1 MKAVIM
7 AGGRGTRIAAL
18 AGDLPKPMLPIDGRP
33 VLERELGSLRE
44 QGVTDVLITVGHLAP
59 AIMEYFGDGS
69 GCSPQTGRPFG
80 VHIEYFVEKEPLG
93 NAGALFR
100 IRDRL
105 DEDFLLLNGDV
116 MFDVDLQRF
125 AAFHKVHG
133 GLATLFTELI
143 PKFQVGVVEFS
154 VEYFLFIPL
163 TLAMLFDP
171 LSAALGA
178 ATGELVFSE
187 IMLGQFG
194 GLGELEKFLTVTIGV
209 YIAGRLVKDP
219 RNRALVGVAAITG
232 TAAQLLM
239 GTVVDILKVQLAVED
254 FEAVAGLPESV
265 FATEGFAFLND
276 LLFSGILFCLLPTL
290 YLVPKL
296 YGKIEPLLGM
306 APRTPESAV
315 SGISPKALIVCA
327 VGFVCAIVAELA
339 ATAGMSL
346 IDWEAEWAESGTAM
360 AVGMVAAAA
369 VAIIALLVIKKNAGK
384 KAAVN

>member
-1 MKAVIM
+1 MSITQKQTATQPQKLMIF
-7 AGGRGTRIAAL
+7 
-18 AGDLPKPMLPIDGRP
+18 
-33 VLERELGSLRE
+33 VLSMSL
-44 QGVTDVLITVGHLAP
+44 
-59 AIMEYFGDGS
+59 Y
-69 GCSPQTGRPFG
+69 
-80 VHIEYFVEKEPLG
+80 
-93 NAGALFR
+93 
-100 IRDRL
+100 
-105 DEDFLLLNGDV
+105 
-116 MFDVDLQRF
+116 
-125 AAFHKVHG
+125 

-143 PKFQVGVVEFS
+143 PSFQVGIVEFS
-154 VEYFLFIPL
+154 VEFFLFIPL

-239 GTVVDILKVQLAVED
+239 GTAVDILKVQLAVED

-306 APRTPESAV
+306 APRTPDSAV
-315 SGISPKALIVCA
+315 SGISPKALAVCA

-346 IDWEAEWAESGTAM
+346 IDWEAEWAGNGTAL
-360 AVGMVAAAA
+360 ALGMVAAA
-369 VAIIALLVIKKNAGK
+369 VIAIAALLIIKRNVEK
-384 KAAVN
+384 KAAVK

>member
-1 MKAVIM
+1 MSTE
-7 AGGRGTRIAAL
+7 GRNTANQSQKLMIF
-18 AGDLPKPMLPIDGRP
+18 
-33 VLERELGSLRE
+33 VLTMSL
-44 QGVTDVLITVGHLAP
+44 
-59 AIMEYFGDGS
+59 Y
-69 GCSPQTGRPFG
+69 
-80 VHIEYFVEKEPLG
+80 
-93 NAGALFR
+93 
-100 IRDRL
+100 
-105 DEDFLLLNGDV
+105 
-116 MFDVDLQRF
+116 
-125 AAFHKVHG
+125 

-143 PKFQVGVVEFS
+143 PKFQIGLVELSVEF
-154 VEYFLFIPL
+154 FLFIPL

-171 LSAALGA
+171 LSVALGA
-178 ATGELVFSE
+178 ASGELVFSE

-219 RNRALVGVAAITG
+219 RNRAMVGVAAITG

-306 APRTPESAV
+306 APRTPDSAV
-315 SGISPKALIVCA
+315 SGISPKALAVCA

>member
-1 MKAVIM
+1 MS
-7 AGGRGTRIAAL
+7 IAQKQTATQSQKL
-18 AGDLPKPMLPIDGRP
+18 MIF
-33 VLERELGSLRE
+33 VLSMSL
-44 QGVTDVLITVGHLAP
+44 
-59 AIMEYFGDGS
+59 Y
-69 GCSPQTGRPFG
+69 
-80 VHIEYFVEKEPLG
+80 
-93 NAGALFR
+93 
-100 IRDRL
+100 
-105 DEDFLLLNGDV
+105 
-116 MFDVDLQRF
+116 
-125 AAFHKVHG
+125 

-239 GTVVDILKVQLAVED
+239 GTAVDILKVQLAVED

-327 VGFVCAIVAELA
+327 VGFVCAIAAELS

-346 IDWEAEWAESGTAM
+346 IDWEAEWAESGTAL
-360 AVGMVAAAA
+360 AVGMVAAAV
-369 VAIIALLVIKKNAGK
+369 VAIIALLVIKRNAGK
-384 KAAVN
+384 KAAVNGNARG

>member
-1 MKAVIM
+1 MSTMQKQTATQSQKLMIF
-7 AGGRGTRIAAL
+7 
-18 AGDLPKPMLPIDGRP
+18 
-33 VLERELGSLRE
+33 VLSMSL
-44 QGVTDVLITVGHLAP
+44 
-59 AIMEYFGDGS
+59 Y
-69 GCSPQTGRPFG
+69 
-80 VHIEYFVEKEPLG
+80 
-93 NAGALFR
+93 
-100 IRDRL
+100 
-105 DEDFLLLNGDV
+105 
-116 MFDVDLQRF
+116 
-125 AAFHKVHG
+125 

-143 PKFQVGVVEFS
+143 PSFQVGIVEFS
-154 VEYFLFIPL
+154 VEFFLFIPL

-219 RNRALVGVAAITG
+219 KNRAMVGVAAITG

-315 SGISPKALIVCA
+315 SGISPKALAVCA
-327 VGFVCAIVAELA
+327 VGFVCAVVAELA
-339 ATAGMSL
+339 ATAGMSI
-346 IDWEAEWAESGTAM
+346 IDWEAEWAESGTAL
-360 AVGMVAAAA
+360 AVGMIVAAA
-369 VAIIALLVIKKNAGK
+369 VAIIALLVIKKNAEK

>member
-1 MKAVIM
+1 MSSVQSKAATQSQKLMIF
-7 AGGRGTRIAAL
+7 
-18 AGDLPKPMLPIDGRP
+18 
-33 VLERELGSLRE
+33 VLTMSL
-44 QGVTDVLITVGHLAP
+44 
-59 AIMEYFGDGS
+59 Y
-69 GCSPQTGRPFG
+69 
-80 VHIEYFVEKEPLG
+80 
-93 NAGALFR
+93 
-100 IRDRL
+100 
-105 DEDFLLLNGDV
+105 
-116 MFDVDLQRF
+116 
-125 AAFHKVHG
+125 

-143 PKFQVGVVEFS
+143 PKFQVGLVEFS

-194 GLGELEKFLTVTIGV
+194 GLGELEKFITVTIGV

-219 RNRALVGVAAITG
+219 KNRVMVGVAAIVG

-239 GTVVDILKVQLAVED
+239 GTIVDIAKVQFAVED

-306 APRTPESAV
+306 APRTSESVVA
-315 SGISPKALIVCA
+315 GLKPKAIVVC
-327 VGFVCAIVAELA
+327 VIGFVCAVAAELA
-339 ATAGMSL
+339 ATAGLSL
-346 IDWEAEWAESGTAM
+346 VEWEAAWAESGTAM
-360 AVGMVAAAA
+360 AVGMVVAAA
-369 VAIIALLVIKKNAGK
+369 LCLVVVLVMKKNSERN
-384 KAAVN
+384 AAR

>member
-1 MKAVIM
+1 MS
-7 AGGRGTRIAAL
+7 IAQKQTATQSQKL
-18 AGDLPKPMLPIDGRP
+18 MIF
-33 VLERELGSLRE
+33 VLSMSL
-44 QGVTDVLITVGHLAP
+44 
-59 AIMEYFGDGS
+59 Y
-69 GCSPQTGRPFG
+69 
-80 VHIEYFVEKEPLG
+80 
-93 NAGALFR
+93 
-100 IRDRL
+100 
-105 DEDFLLLNGDV
+105 
-116 MFDVDLQRF
+116 
-125 AAFHKVHG
+125 

-219 RNRALVGVAAITG
+219 KNRVMVGVAAITG

-265 FATEGFAFLND
+265 FVTEGFAFLND

-306 APRTPESAV
+306 APRTPDSAV
-315 SGISPKALIVCA
+315 SGTSPKALIVCA

-346 IDWEAEWAESGTAM
+346 IDWEAEWAESGTAL
-360 AVGMVAAAA
+360 AVGMVVAAA

-384 KAAVN
+384 KVAVN

>member
-1 MKAVIM
+1 MS
-7 AGGRGTRIAAL
+7 IAQKQTATQSQKL
-18 AGDLPKPMLPIDGRP
+18 MIF
-33 VLERELGSLRE
+33 VLSMSL
-44 QGVTDVLITVGHLAP
+44 
-59 AIMEYFGDGS
+59 Y
-69 GCSPQTGRPFG
+69 
-80 VHIEYFVEKEPLG
+80 
-93 NAGALFR
+93 
-100 IRDRL
+100 
-105 DEDFLLLNGDV
+105 
-116 MFDVDLQRF
+116 
-125 AAFHKVHG
+125 

-219 RNRALVGVAAITG
+219 KNRIMVGVAAITG

-254 FEAVAGLPESV
+254 FEAVVGLPESV

-327 VGFVCAIVAELA
+327 VGFACAIAAERA

-346 IDWEAEWAESGTAM
+346 IDWEAEWAESGTAL

-384 KAAVN
+384 KSAVN

>member
-1 MKAVIM
+1 MSITQKQTATQSQKLMIF
-7 AGGRGTRIAAL
+7 
-18 AGDLPKPMLPIDGRP
+18 
-33 VLERELGSLRE
+33 VLSMSL
-44 QGVTDVLITVGHLAP
+44 
-59 AIMEYFGDGS
+59 Y
-69 GCSPQTGRPFG
+69 
-80 VHIEYFVEKEPLG
+80 
-93 NAGALFR
+93 
-100 IRDRL
+100 
-105 DEDFLLLNGDV
+105 
-116 MFDVDLQRF
+116 
-125 AAFHKVHG
+125 

-143 PKFQVGVVEFS
+143 PSFQVGIVEFS
-154 VEYFLFIPL
+154 VEFFLFIPL

-239 GTVVDILKVQLAVED
+239 GTAVDILKVQLAVED

-306 APRTPESAV
+306 APRTPDSAV

-327 VGFVCAIVAELA
+327 VGFVAAIAAELA

-346 IDWEAEWAESGTAM
+346 IDWEAEWAGNGTAL
-360 AVGMVAAAA
+360 ALGMVAAA
-369 VAIIALLVIKKNAGK
+369 VIAIAALLIIKRNVEK
-384 KAAVN
+384 KAAVK

>member
-1 MKAVIM
+1 MNTATKN
-7 AGGRGTRIAAL
+7 AAAQSQKL
-18 AGDLPKPMLPIDGRP
+18 MVF
-33 VLERELGSLRE
+33 VLSMSL
-44 QGVTDVLITVGHLAP
+44 
-59 AIMEYFGDGS
+59 Y
-69 GCSPQTGRPFG
+69 
-80 VHIEYFVEKEPLG
+80 
-93 NAGALFR
+93 
-100 IRDRL
+100 
-105 DEDFLLLNGDV
+105 
-116 MFDVDLQRF
+116 
-125 AAFHKVHG
+125 
-133 GLATLFTELI
+133 GLASLFTELI
-143 PKFQVGVVEFS
+143 PKFQIGLVEFS

-219 RNRALVGVAAITG
+219 GNRVMVGVAAITG

-239 GTVVDILKVQLAVED
+239 GTLVDIAKVQFAVED
-254 FEAVAGLPESV
+254 FEAVEGLPESV
-265 FATEGFAFLND
+265 FATEGFAFCND

-290 YLVPKL
+290 YLVPRL

-306 APRTPESAV
+306 APRTPDSVSA
-315 SGISPKALIVCA
+315 GLNPKALALCA
-327 VGFVCAIVAELA
+327 LGFVCAVAAEMT

-346 IDWEAEWAESGTAM
+346 IDWEAEWAESGTAV

-369 VAIIALLVIKKNAGK
+369 LAVAVILIIKKNGERN
-384 KAAVN
+384 VTR

>member
-1 MKAVIM
+1 MS
-7 AGGRGTRIAAL
+7 IAQKQTATQSQKL
-18 AGDLPKPMLPIDGRP
+18 MIF
-33 VLERELGSLRE
+33 VLSMSL
-44 QGVTDVLITVGHLAP
+44 
-59 AIMEYFGDGS
+59 Y
-69 GCSPQTGRPFG
+69 
-80 VHIEYFVEKEPLG
+80 
-93 NAGALFR
+93 
-100 IRDRL
+100 
-105 DEDFLLLNGDV
+105 
-116 MFDVDLQRF
+116 
-125 AAFHKVHG
+125 

-163 TLAMLFDP
+163 TLALLFDP

-239 GTVVDILKVQLAVED
+239 GTAVDILKVQLAVED

-327 VGFVCAIVAELA
+327 VGFACAIAAELA

-346 IDWEAEWAESGTAM
+346 IDWEAEWAESGTAL
-360 AVGMVAAAA
+360 AGGMVAAAA

-384 KAAVN
+384 KSAVN

>member
-1 MKAVIM
+1 MS
-7 AGGRGTRIAAL
+7 IAQKQTATQSQKL
-18 AGDLPKPMLPIDGRP
+18 MIF
-33 VLERELGSLRE
+33 VLSMSL
-44 QGVTDVLITVGHLAP
+44 
-59 AIMEYFGDGS
+59 Y
-69 GCSPQTGRPFG
+69 
-80 VHIEYFVEKEPLG
+80 
-93 NAGALFR
+93 
-100 IRDRL
+100 
-105 DEDFLLLNGDV
+105 
-116 MFDVDLQRF
+116 
-125 AAFHKVHG
+125 

-239 GTVVDILKVQLAVED
+239 GTAVDILKVQLAVED

-306 APRTPESAV
+306 APRTPDSAV
-315 SGISPKALIVCA
+315 SGISPKALTVCA

-346 IDWEAEWAESGTAM
+346 IDWEAEWAESGTAL